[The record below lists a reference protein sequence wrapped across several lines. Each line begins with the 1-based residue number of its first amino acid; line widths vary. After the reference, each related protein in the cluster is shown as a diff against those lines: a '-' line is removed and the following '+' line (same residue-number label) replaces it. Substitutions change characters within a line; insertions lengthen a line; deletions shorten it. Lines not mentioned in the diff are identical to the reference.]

1 MALEKA
7 KKAKRQ
13 ALESFL
19 EAKKIKETYML
30 EDIENDSLEEDE
42 DLENSDL
49 EEDYE
54 ILT

>member
-30 EDIENDSLEEDE
+30 DEIENDSLDEENLE
-42 DLENSDL
+42 DSDF
-49 EEDYE
+49 EEEYE
-54 ILT
+54 ELY